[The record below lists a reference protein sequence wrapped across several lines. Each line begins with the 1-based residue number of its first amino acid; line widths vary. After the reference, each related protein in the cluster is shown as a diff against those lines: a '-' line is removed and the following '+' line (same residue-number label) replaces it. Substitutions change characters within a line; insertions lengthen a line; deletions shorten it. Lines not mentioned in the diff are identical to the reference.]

1 MTSGTQSQQIILNLE
16 NFPFF
21 VGVVDPNTATEL
33 PSKLP
38 FALLIDPKLAVP
50 RLNLTPQIMD
60 ALDKAYGASSMLST
74 PLGESDLA
82 NYRMIEMLEKLKS
95 IYGDDFKAKS
105 FLEIGCGNGLL
116 LNAVKQ
122 LGALVSGC
130 EVGPQGKT
138 ASEKYDFQVV
148 EPPLKASQFDAKFD
162 CIFSYGCLEHVV
174 DLEELF
180 KSCRDILNEGG
191 LFFHCVPNMD
201 SSYTSKRLDELCH
214 EHINYFTPR
223 NSTRLLSC
231 QGFSSVDSHL
241 TTAGNEF
248 FFWGYRDA
256 SKPLSWPG
264 ETETVLE
271 TETRKLTEFSYAI
284 KSEVNHLSSSL
295 ERIYQRDESI
305 GFYGGGV
312 SLALLMPSIENVRF
326 YDGDTSKH
334 GKCWLNTL
342 PPIQSPR
349 DLKSD
354 PVDNL
359 IICPEHHYSK
369 IINYLTND
377 IDIPES
383 IKIIKLSEI

>member
-1 MTSGTQSQQIILNLE
+1 M
-16 NFPFF
+16 
-21 VGVVDPNTATEL
+21 
-33 PSKLP
+33 
-38 FALLIDPKLAVP
+38 
-50 RLNLTPQIMD
+50 
-60 ALDKAYGASSMLST
+60 
-74 PLGESDLA
+74 
-82 NYRMIEMLEKLKS
+82 
-95 IYGDDFKAKS
+95 
-105 FLEIGCGNGLL
+105 
-116 LNAVKQ
+116 
-122 LGALVSGC
+122 SGC
-130 EVGPQGKT
+130 VGPHGKA

-180 KSCRDILNEGG
+180 KSRRDILNEGG

-201 SSYTSKRLDELCH
+201 PSYTSKRLDELCH

-231 QGFSSVDSHL
+231 QGFSSVTSFDNSWQRIL
-241 TTAGNEF
+241 FLGISWTRF
-248 FFWGYRDA
+248 
-256 SKPLSWPG
+256 KPLSWPG

-284 KSEVNHLSSSL
+284 KNEVNHLSSSL

-305 GFYGGGV
+305 GFYGGGF

-349 DLKSD
+349 DLISD

-359 IICPEHHYSK
+359 SFVQNTIIPK

-377 IDIPES
+377 IDIPKS
-383 IKIIKLSEI
+383 IKILKLSEI